1 MFDKPIILG
10 AHWDVVANTTGFNDN
25 GSGMVALLETIR
37 VVMSAKC
44 FKPTHTI
51 IFVAFDSEESGSV
64 GSYEYVRR
72 QIIPYFIRRGFEI
85 TGAIILDTIL
95 NYDENIGSQNVPDKW
110 EDVLPETTSW
120 IHKNQDKGDFV
131 AVIGRNNNK
140 ETRMINTFTKWF
152 KLISKSINKTKNKLD
167 IKSLKF
173 ILNGLSS
180 DNKFPSE
187 ETLLQYS
194 SFWRSDN
201 ARFWYY
207 REVGNGVDIK
217 KRYEQAST
225 TSLPAILITDTGIYI
240 IL

>member
-1 MFDKPIILG
+1 MHDKPIILG

-37 VVMSAKC
+37 VIMSAEC
-44 FKPTHTI
+44 FKPSHTI
-51 IFVAFDSEESGSV
+51 IFVAFDSEETGSA

-85 TGAIILDTIL
+85 TGAVILDTLL

-110 EDVLPETTSW
+110 EDILPETTSW

-131 AVIGRNNNK
+131 SVIGRNNNK
-140 ETRMINTFTKWF
+140 EIRMMNTFTKWF
-152 KLISKSINKTKNKLD
+152 KFITKSIPKKQKKHD
-167 IKSLKF
+167 FKALKF
-173 ILNGLSS
+173 TLNGLPSY
-180 DNKFPSE
+180 DNLPSE

-207 REVGNGVDIK
+207 REIGNGVDLK

-225 TSLPAILITDTGIYI
+225 TSLPAILVTDTGN
-240 IL
+240 